1 MRGNQ
6 LDPLLSIND
15 HNLQPVAKAGGLV
28 LAVHFMAA
36 TPNLRS
42 EKEGSDLL
50 GCKILQL
57 KSTHL

>member
-1 MRGNQ
+1 
-6 LDPLLSIND
+6 LSIND

-36 TPNLRS
+36 IPSLRS
-42 EKEGSDLL
+42 EKEGSDQDLE
-50 GCKILQL
+50 ILQL